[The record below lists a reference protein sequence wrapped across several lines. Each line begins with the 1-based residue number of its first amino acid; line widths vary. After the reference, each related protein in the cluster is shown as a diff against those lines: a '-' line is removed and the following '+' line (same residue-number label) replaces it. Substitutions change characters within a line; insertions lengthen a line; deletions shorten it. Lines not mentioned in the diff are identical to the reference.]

1 VSAADEA
8 APVSAAEAKRLFAP
22 LARVCALVLAV
33 SGGPDSTALLM
44 LMARWRSALKRGPK
58 LIAVTVDHGL
68 RRASAGEARA
78 VKRLARRLGV
88 PHRTV
93 RWEGKKPASGL
104 QEAARSARYQLL
116 AAAAKSARAG
126 AIVTAHTLD
135 DQAETVLLRMSRGS
149 GLGGLCAMARSSP
162 LPANG
167 TREIMLVRPL
177 LEIPK
182 ARLVATLAR
191 AKIEFADDASNR
203 DPRFTRAR
211 LRELMPALAR
221 EGLDARRLSRLAGR
235 LRRAETAIEMAVDDA
250 MKALSRTPWADRTP
264 IAFDAEKF
272 AHLPAEVGL
281 RLLGRAIAHAG
292 AEGAYP
298 TRQAREPLRGARR
311 GKGGQN
317 ISFAPHVGRSARDFD
332 PDAAHG
338 RACSGAPKAPACRN
352 CRQMSQPCHRQSPS
366 DCPRELTG
374 FPWQRSPRHLNCI
387 RTAVNRPISCH
398 MNRLRTFQRP

>member
-1 VSAADEA
+1 
-8 APVSAAEAKRLFAP
+8 
-22 LARVCALVLAV
+22 
-33 SGGPDSTALLM
+33 
-44 LMARWRSALKRGPK
+44 
-58 LIAVTVDHGL
+58 
-68 RRASAGEARA
+68 
-78 VKRLARRLGV
+78 
-88 PHRTV
+88 V

-126 AIVTAHTLD
+126 AIVTAHTLN

-264 IAFDAEKF
+264 IVFDVEKF
-272 AHLPAEVGL
+272 FRLPAEVAL
-281 RLLGRAIAHAG
+281 RLLGRAIARAG
-292 AEGAYP
+292 DEGTIRLGKLETLYEALERASAGK
-298 TRQAREPLRGARR
+298 TLRLRRTLGGALVTLTPMQLVVERAPARR
-311 GKGGQN
+311 RRPAASIAGKCHN
-317 ISFAPHVGRSARDFD
+317 RVTCKARW
-332 PDAAHG
+332 
-338 RACSGAPKAPACRN
+338 N
-352 CRQMSQPCHRQSPS
+352 
-366 DCPRELTG
+366 
-374 FPWQRSPRHLNCI
+374 SPRN
-387 RTAVNRPISCH
+387 
-398 MNRLRTFQRP
+398 

>member
-44 LMARWRSALKRGPK
+44 LMARWRSAFKRGPK

-104 QEAARSARYQLL
+104 QEAARTARYQLL

-149 GLGGLCAMARSSP
+149 GLGGLSAMARSSP

-167 TREIMLVRPL
+167 TQEIMLVRPL

-235 LRRAETAIEMAVDDA
+235 LRRAEAAIEMAVDDA
-250 MKALSRTPWADRTP
+250 MKALSRTPWSDRTP
-264 IAFDAEKF
+264 VAFDAEKF

-292 AEGAYP
+292 EEGAIRLGKLENLYEALAV
-298 TRQAREPLRGARR
+298 ARAGKTFRLRRTLGGALVTLTSMQLVVERAPARR
-311 GKGGQN
+311 RHPPAAIAGKCHN
-317 ISFAPHVGRSARDFD
+317 RVTCRPRWTAGR
-332 PDAAHG
+332 
-338 RACSGAPKAPACRN
+338 N
-352 CRQMSQPCHRQSPS
+352 
-366 DCPRELTG
+366 
-374 FPWQRSPRHLNCI
+374 
-387 RTAVNRPISCH
+387 
-398 MNRLRTFQRP
+398 